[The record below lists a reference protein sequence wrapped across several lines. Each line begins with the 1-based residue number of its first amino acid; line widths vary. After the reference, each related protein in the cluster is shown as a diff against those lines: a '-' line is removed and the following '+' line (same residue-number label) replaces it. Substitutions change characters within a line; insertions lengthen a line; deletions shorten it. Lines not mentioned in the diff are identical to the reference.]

1 MKNESKQKLNQ
12 IDLFS
17 ANLNNYIKLA
27 ESYKNSIRT
36 PYQMSQTDILLL
48 ALMIQIES
56 KSF

>member
-48 ALMIQIES
+48 ALMIQIEL